1 MNEED
6 KQNGFSGAEK
16 GKRESKVRELWAVL
30 HKMGFMN
37 DEKYNRLTSNE
48 KLTDDQLAGFIER
61 QLVETA
67 QGAKG
72 IADLLKSLMPGTEI
86 VYVKARNVSDFRKE
100 YKMLKSRLINDYHHA
115 QDAYLNIVVGN
126 VYFTKFSRNPLNYA
140 EEGSAGVT
148 AKITI
153 IIFYKNVR

>member
-1 MNEED
+1 MENNLVLVSKKINEED
-6 KQNGFSGAEK
+6 KQNDSLVPK
-16 GKRESKVRELWAVL
+16 KVRENPKVRELWAVL

-86 VYVKARNVSDFRKE
+86 VYVKARNDIGFSER
-100 YKMLKSRLINDYHHA
+100 I
-115 QDAYLNIVVGN
+115 QDAEKQ
-126 VYFTKFSRNPLNYA
+126 TDK
-140 EEGSAGVT
+140 
-148 AKITI
+148 
-153 IIFYKNVR
+153 